1 MELGPILNISD
12 WVWQSQKSSTLL
24 PGFSHKNKEVYI
36 LCLYSFH
43 LWFNEGKSEDQ
54 DRSVHSGTCKQKNE
68 QSKVIDDKIL
78 EEHQA
83 YWKSSLEEYSGCP
96 IYCSEISSSITSAA
110 QVYWE
115 KERNPDKFKQ
125 NIETRKLVSNCVSLG
140 INTNSLE
147 IFVGLQTLQKNMETK
162 FQEIQKAHAV
172 STLMLLKVASQL
184 TSVYFRFKGNK
195 GVADFTSLMN
205 LIKV

>member
-1 MELGPILNISD
+1 M
-12 WVWQSQKSSTLL
+12 
-24 PGFSHKNKEVYI
+24 
-36 LCLYSFH
+36 
-43 LWFNEGKSEDQ
+43 
-54 DRSVHSGTCKQKNE
+54 
-68 QSKVIDDKIL
+68 
-78 EEHQA
+78 EEHQT
-83 YWKSSLEEYSGCP
+83 YWQSSLEEYSGCP

-172 STLMLLKVASQL
+172 STFMLLKVASQL